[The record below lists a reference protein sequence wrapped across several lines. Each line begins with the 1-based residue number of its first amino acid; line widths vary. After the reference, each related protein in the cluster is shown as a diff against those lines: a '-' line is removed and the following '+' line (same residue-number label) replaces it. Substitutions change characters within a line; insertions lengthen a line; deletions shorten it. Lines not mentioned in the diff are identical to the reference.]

1 MMNYLLYGL
10 LAGIFTWFLTILGSL
25 MVYSVNYKSN
35 NLIAVFL
42 GFGGG
47 VMVAASFFS
56 LITPAIN
63 YCEEL
68 NYQTWLICLIGFI
81 LGVCIILLIDLLLGK
96 YEINEENKNNT
107 LMVLAVIIHNIPE
120 GLAIGVAFGSL
131 NMGIDGTSLV
141 SAIMLSVGIGLQN
154 FPEGAAISIP
164 LASTGS
170 TKHKAFLIGSLSA
183 IVEPIAAIIGVILVT
198 YVKLALPLVLVI
210 AASIM
215 IFVVIDEIISLSHK
229 YHKRLT
235 SIGFVIG
242 FIIMMILDL
251 AFS

>member
-68 NYQTWLICLIGFI
+68 NYQTWLICLIGFT
-81 LGVCIILLIDLLLGK
+81 LGVCIILLIDYLLGK

-131 NMGIDGTSLV
+131 NMGINGTSLV
-141 SAIMLSVGIGLQN
+141 SAIMLAVGIGLQN

-183 IVEPIAAIIGVILVT
+183 IVEPVAAIIGVVLVT

>member
-1 MMNYLLYGL
+1 MG
-10 LAGIFTWFLTILGSL
+10 
-25 MVYSVNYKSN
+25 YSVNYKSN

-68 NYQTWLICLIGFI
+68 NYQTWLICLIGFT

-235 SIGFVIG
+235 SIGFIIG

>member
-1 MMNYLLYGL
+1 
-10 LAGIFTWFLTILGSL
+10 
-25 MVYSVNYKSN
+25 
-35 NLIAVFL
+35 
-42 GFGGG
+42 
-47 VMVAASFFS
+47 
-56 LITPAIN
+56 
-63 YCEEL
+63 
-68 NYQTWLICLIGFI
+68 
-81 LGVCIILLIDLLLGK
+81 
-96 YEINEENKNNT
+96 
-107 LMVLAVIIHNIPE
+107 MVLAVIIHNIPE

-183 IVEPIAAIIGVILVT
+183 IVEPVAAIIGVILVT

>member
-10 LAGIFTWFLTILGSL
+10 LAGIFTWVLTILGSL
-25 MVYSVNYKSN
+25 MVYSINYKSN
-35 NLIAVFL
+35 YLIAVFL

-56 LITPAIN
+56 LLTPAIS

-68 NYQTWLICLIGFI
+68 NYQTWLVCMIGFI
-81 LGVCIILLIDLLLGK
+81 LGVCIILLIDLLLCK
-96 YEINEENKNNT
+96 YEINDENKNNT

-131 NMGIDGTSLV
+131 NIGIDGTSLV
-141 SAIMLSVGIGLQN
+141 SAIMLAIGIGLQN

-164 LASTGS
+164 LASTGIS
-170 TKHKAFLIGSLSA
+170 KHKAFLIGSLSA
-183 IVEPIAAIIGVILVT
+183 IVEPIAAVIGVILVT
-198 YVKLALPLVLVI
+198 YIKLALPLVLVI

-235 SIGFVIG
+235 SIGFIVG

>member
-68 NYQTWLICLIGFI
+68 NYQTWLICLIGFT

-120 GLAIGVAFGSL
+120 G
-131 NMGIDGTSLV
+131 
-141 SAIMLSVGIGLQN
+141 
-154 FPEGAAISIP
+154 AAISIP

-170 TKHKAFLIGSLSA
+170 TKHKAFLFGSLSA

>member
-1 MMNYLLYGL
+1 MMNYILYGL

-35 NLIAVFL
+35 YLIAVFL

-68 NYQTWLICLIGFI
+68 NYQTWLVCLIGFI
-81 LGVCIILLIDLLLGK
+81 VGIVIILLIDLLLGK

-131 NMGIDGTSLV
+131 NMALNGTSLV
-141 SAIMLSVGIGLQN
+141 SAIMLAVGIGLQN

-183 IVEPIAAIIGVILVT
+183 IVEPIASVIGVILVT

-215 IFVVIDEIISLSHK
+215 IFVVIDEIITLSHK

-235 SIGFVIG
+235 SIGFIIG

>member
-1 MMNYLLYGL
+1 
-10 LAGIFTWFLTILGSL
+10 
-25 MVYSVNYKSN
+25 
-35 NLIAVFL
+35 
-42 GFGGG
+42 
-47 VMVAASFFS
+47 MVAASFFS

-68 NYQTWLICLIGFI
+68 NYQTWLICLIGFT

-235 SIGFVIG
+235 RIGLIIG
-242 FIIMMILDL
+242 LIIMMILDL

>member
-1 MMNYLLYGL
+1 MKKKLLL
-10 LAGIFTWFLTILGSL
+10 CVVTVLSLIIILGC
-25 MVYSVNYKSN
+25 VVK
-35 NLIAVFL
+35 
-42 GFGGG
+42 
-47 VMVAASFFS
+47 ASS
-56 LITPAIN
+56 R
-63 YCEEL
+63 
-68 NYQTWLICLIGFI
+68 
-81 LGVCIILLIDLLLGK
+81 
-96 YEINEENKNNT
+96 EENKNNT

-131 NMGIDGTSLV
+131 NMALNGTSLV
-141 SAIMLSVGIGLQN
+141 SAIMLAVGIGLQN

-183 IVEPIAAIIGVILVT
+183 IVEPIASVIGVILVT

-215 IFVVIDEIISLSHK
+215 IFVVIDEIITLSHK

-235 SIGFVIG
+235 SIGFIIG

-251 AFS
+251 AF